1 MPSHP
6 SHPTRTI
13 PSRLPASISDAS
25 PPASSGLRSREARY
39 LTTMGFRVACFV
51 AMIWVPGWERLIL
64 ILAAAVL
71 PYVAVIAASQVD
83 HRAKAYQVEVV
94 GDTLLSH
101 QLTDRSNPAG
111 VQTLAVILLDAD
123 KDER

>member
-6 SHPTRTI
+6 SHRTKST
-13 PSRLPASISDAS
+13 PNGLPASISNAS

-51 AMIWVPGWERLIL
+51 AMIWVPGWERIL
-64 ILAAAVL
+64 LLLAAAVL
-71 PYVAVIAASQVD
+71 PYIAVIAASQVD
-83 HRAKAYQVEVV
+83 QRAKAYPVEAV
-94 GDTLLSH
+94 GDRLLSH
-101 QLTDRSNPAG
+101 QLTDRSNAAG
-111 VQTLAVILLDAD
+111 VPTPAVILLPAD